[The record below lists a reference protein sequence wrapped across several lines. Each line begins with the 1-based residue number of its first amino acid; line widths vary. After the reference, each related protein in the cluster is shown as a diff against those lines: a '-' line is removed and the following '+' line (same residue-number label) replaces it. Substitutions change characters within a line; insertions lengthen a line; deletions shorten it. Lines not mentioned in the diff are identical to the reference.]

1 MKFFLYNF
9 ILILLLPLMISRLI
23 IKSLK
28 DKDYLKNILNRF
40 GIYENGIESNSV
52 WFHAVSLGEVISS
65 ETLIKKIL
73 FDNKVV
79 LSVSTPTGY
88 RQAKK
93 IFGNSLQIV
102 YAPWDIYFFVN
113 NFLKKFNPKALI
125 IFETEIWPS
134 MIKAS
139 SAKKIP
145 IFLTNARLSQE
156 SNYKYSKI
164 KFFVKEVVKLFT
176 LVLAQ
181 TNKHYD
187 RFVSL
192 GVDKDKIKIVG
203 SIKFDQNNNTEKNK
217 IIVRDPNL
225 IIATSTHPGEEEI
238 ICKVFKKLASIDN
251 SLKFVLVPRHP
262 ERADSIVTI
271 FKKENTDCMVL
282 EEIPS
287 SFDSNKILIFKGIGF
302 LDTLYKSASLAFV
315 GGSMLKAY
323 GGHNIIEASANGCP
337 FIVGPYMKNFEDVIS
352 LFLQEDA
359 CIQIKG
365 FDQLYISCKKLIYD
379 EELRQNMV
387 DNAYKV
393 VENNRGSVEK
403 QYNYMKEYLN

>member
-23 IKSLK
+23 IRSLK
-28 DKDYLKNILNRF
+28 DKDYIKNISNRF
-40 GIYENGIESNSV
+40 GIYENRIKSNPV

-65 ETLIKKIL
+65 ETLIKKII

-102 YAPWDIYFFVN
+102 YAPWDIHFFVN
-113 NFLKKFNPKALI
+113 NFLNKFNPKALI

-134 MIKAS
+134 MIKAT

-156 SNYKYSKI
+156 SNSKYSKI
-164 KFFVKEVVKLFT
+164 KFFVKEVVELFT

-203 SIKFDQNNNTEKNK
+203 SIKFDQNNNIEKNK

-238 ICKVFKKLASIDN
+238 ICKVFKKLTSIDN

-262 ERADSIVTI
+262 ERADSIGTI
-271 FKKENTDCMVL
+271 FKKENIDCMVL

-352 LFLQEDA
+352 LFLEEDA
-359 CIQIKG
+359 CIQIKS
-365 FDQLYISCKKLIYD
+365 FDELYISCKKLIYD

-393 VENNRGSVEK
+393 IENNRGSVEK

>member
-9 ILILLLPLMISRLI
+9 ILISLLPIIISRLI
-23 IKSLK
+23 IRSLK
-28 DKDYLKNILNRF
+28 DKDYRKNISNRF
-40 GIYENGIESNSV
+40 GIYKNETESNPV

-65 ETLIKKIL
+65 ETLIKMIL
-73 FDNKVV
+73 NNNKVV

-88 RQAKK
+88 RQAEK

-113 NFLKKFNPKALI
+113 NFLNKFNPKALI

-134 MIKAS
+134 MIKVS

-156 SNYKYSKI
+156 SNSKYSNI
-164 KFFVKEVVKLFT
+164 KFFLKEVIELFT

-181 TNKHYD
+181 TNKHFD

-203 SIKFDQNNNTEKNK
+203 SIKFDHNNKIEKNE
-217 IIVRDPNL
+217 ITVREPNL

-238 ICKVFKKLASIDN
+238 ICKVFKKLKSIDDT
-251 SLKFVLVPRHP
+251 LKFAIVPRHP
-262 ERADSIVTI
+262 ERADSICSI
-271 FKKENTDCMVL
+271 FKNENTDCMVL

-287 SFDSNKILIFKGIGF
+287 SFDSNKIIIFKGIGF

-315 GGSMLKAY
+315 GGSMLRAY

-352 LFLQEDA
+352 LFLEKEA
-359 CIQIKG
+359 CVQVENS
-365 FDQLYISCKKLIYD
+365 DELYDSCKKLIFD
-379 EELRQNMV
+379 KELRQNMV

-403 QYNYMKEYLN
+403 QYNYLKEYLN

>member
-9 ILILLLPLMISRLI
+9 ILILLLPLIISRLI
-23 IKSLK
+23 IRSLK
-28 DKDYLKNILNRF
+28 DRDYIKNISNRF
-40 GIYENGIESNSV
+40 GIYKNETESNPV

-73 FDNKVV
+73 NDNKVV

-102 YAPWDIYFFVN
+102 YAPWDIYFFVK

-156 SNYKYSKI
+156 SNSKYSNI
-164 KFFVKEVVKLFT
+164 KFFVKEVVELFT

-192 GVDKDKIKIVG
+192 GIDKDKIKIVG
-203 SIKFDQNNNTEKNK
+203 SIKFDKDNK
-217 IIVRDPNL
+217 IEKKESSVRDPNL

-238 ICKVFKKLASIDN
+238 ISKVFKKLASIDN

-262 ERADSIVTI
+262 ERADSIGTI
-271 FKKENTDCMVL
+271 FKNEGSDCMIL
-282 EEIPS
+282 EDIPS
-287 SFDSNKILIFKGIGF
+287 SFDSNKIFILKGIGF

-315 GGSMLKAY
+315 GGSMLKDY

-352 LFLQEDA
+352 LFLEEEA
-359 CIQIKG
+359 CIQIENS
-365 FDQLYISCKKLIYD
+365 DELYDSCKKLIFD

-393 VENNRGSVEK
+393 VENNRGSMEK
-403 QYNYMKEYLN
+403 QYNYLKEYLN